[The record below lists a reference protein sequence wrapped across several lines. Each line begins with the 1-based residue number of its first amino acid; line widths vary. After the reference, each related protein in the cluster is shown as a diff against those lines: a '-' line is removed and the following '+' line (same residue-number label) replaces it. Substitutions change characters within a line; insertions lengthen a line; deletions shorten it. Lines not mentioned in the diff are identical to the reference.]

1 MAKTPGPVPAPE
13 GARRRRNKPE
23 IGVAKGTRRGRKAQR
38 PTPKKH
44 WRKDVRDYF
53 ASHFVSGQSDFYE
66 QSDVMALTIHC
77 ELLDRVLRQ
86 SWTYPVFERDDDGNL
101 VYDADGNKIPVLD
114 ENGEQRFGVAGKLNG
129 QSLKA
134 ILDQT
139 QDLLTTEGARRRL
152 KIDLGMP
159 SDDSEAPEERLIAQQ
174 RVSFAAAK

>member
-1 MAKTPGPVPAPE
+1 M
-13 GARRRRNKPE
+13 
-23 IGVAKGTRRGRKAQR
+23 
-38 PTPKKH
+38 
-44 WRKDVRDYF
+44 
-53 ASHFVSGQSDFYE
+53 
-66 QSDVMALTIHC
+66 
-77 ELLDRVLRQ
+77 
-86 SWTYPVFERDDDGNL
+86 FERDDDGNL